1 MRPWITAAVL
11 WLAVSSGP
19 AVTAAVVINALPTP
33 LNLRDEF
40 FGSYEP
46 IDVDGNGTTDFTF
59 GYNFQGVGLR
69 TEGSNRSIIRL
80 VGGPN
85 IGGRLTP
92 LEAGYRI
99 SPTITQTGFDP
110 LEWASSDYLGG
121 FVSPGEN
128 AFQTI
133 VFVVSNGSTSY
144 FNGRS
149 SFGVEFEAADGL
161 HYGYIDIDAGPGYAG
176 MTLYGWAYE
185 TTPNTPIIVGSV
197 PEPGRV
203 AFMMFGAAALLFRRR
218 RVAFG
223 VG

>member
-1 MRPWITAAVL
+1 MKKWMTAAAL
-11 WLAVSSGP
+11 WIALASGP
-19 AVTAAVVINALPTP
+19 AYKAAVVITSLPVP
-33 LNLRDEF
+33 LNLHDDF

-59 GYNFQGVGLR
+59 GYNFQFVGLR
-69 TEGSNRSIIRL
+69 TEGSNKSIIQL

-92 LEAGYRI
+92 LQSGYSIFSTLTPAGF
-99 SPTITQTGFDP
+99 GP

-133 VFVVSNGSTSY
+133 VFVSSTGSASY
-144 FNGRS
+144 FSGRG
-149 SFGVEFEAADGL
+149 SFGIEFEAADGL

-185 TTPNTPIIVGSV
+185 STPNTPIITGSV

-203 AFMMFGAAALLFRRR
+203 TLLLAGLFSYLLRRR
-218 RVAFG
+218 HNQP
-223 VG
+223 